1 MFLIGPGCRG
11 PEVGHGLR
19 QSICQSTHSNKQFYP
34 PDGRVHVWYL
44 LLRNMHDIFLDFAE
58 EEERSGAIE
67 MHPHRFASWTSLASG
82 VHRARIIAST
92 GPISSTQLQW
102 FVHPTSVQLF
112 SSSRVSQSVGSLPG
126 LNCREAIRP
135 NPRRPCE
142 FRAGSEVTSC
152 VT

>member
-67 MHPHRFASWTSLASG
+67 MHPHRFAFWTSLASG
-82 VHRARIIAST
+82 VHRAQIIAST
-92 GPISSTQLQW
+92 NPISLLPNFNSSCILQVCNS
-102 FVHPTSVQLF
+102 FPPAGFH
-112 SSSRVSQSVGSLPG
+112 SL
-126 LNCREAIRP
+126 
-135 NPRRPCE
+135 
-142 FRAGSEVTSC
+142 
-152 VT
+152 